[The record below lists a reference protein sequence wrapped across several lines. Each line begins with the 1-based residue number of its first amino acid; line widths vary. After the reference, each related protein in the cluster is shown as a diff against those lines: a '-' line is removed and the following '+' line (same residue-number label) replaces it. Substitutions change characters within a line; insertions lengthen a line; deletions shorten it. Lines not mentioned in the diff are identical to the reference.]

1 MKVLLVALA
10 SCVLAFA
17 QGVPSEEELQALH
30 ETVSRIRGLEFKHP
44 VAAAPL
50 AMAALRKEWK
60 RMLEA
65 GTPPGQFQAEAKA
78 LTKLGFLAAGT
89 DLEEAL
95 LDMYTNGIHAYYDPV
110 PGGLYV
116 IDRTEA
122 RDETMYALLTKMLLS
137 THGARRED
145 LFVAHELTHAL
156 QDQHFRHFMRL
167 ALMMGDDDRF
177 NAARALSEGDAN
189 LVLYEVLAG
198 MGGKTAEDLFVATGD
213 QAFDE
218 EQALGIPG
226 YDRAPRAL
234 RLPLTFSYTQGLRF
248 VRALREKGGWKAIDA
263 AFTDPPA
270 STEQVL
276 HPEKYL
282 GKRDVPQL
290 VTLPDLAAKLEGWKL
305 LKRGILGELMI
316 RLVVEAPGV
325 DAKRAAAGWDGD
337 AYEVWEREKD
347 GRLLLVLA
355 STWDSD
361 EEADEFR
368 LAVTGALA
376 RRDRIGPPGTDS
388 EAAEPLTAWD
398 TERGGVAVRCADRD
412 VVVIDGVDG
421 GAAEVL
427 QQVLS
432 GLSKEDRK

>member
-1 MKVLLVALA
+1 MKVLLV
-10 SCVLAFA
+10 VLATCAAAVA
-17 QGVPSEEELQALH
+17 QGVPSEEELKALH

-50 AMAALRKEWK
+50 PMAALRKEWK

-65 GTPPGQFQAEAKA
+65 GTTPEQFQAEARA
-78 LTKLGFLAAGT
+78 LTKLGFLSAGT

-122 RDETMYALLTKMLLS
+122 RDETMYGLLTKMLLAG
-137 THGARRED
+137 HGARRED

-156 QDQHFRHFMRL
+156 QDQHFRYFMRL

-198 MGGKTAEDLFVATGD
+198 LGGKTAEDLFATTGEH
-213 QAFDE
+213 AFDE
-218 EQALGIPG
+218 EQLLGIPG

-234 RLPLTFSYTQGLRF
+234 RLPLTFSYTQGVRF

-282 GKRDVPQL
+282 GERDVPQL
-290 VTLPDLAAKLEGWKL
+290 VTLPDLSAKLDGWRL
-305 LKRGILGELMI
+305 TKRGILGELMI
-316 RLVVEAPGV
+316 RLVAEAPGA
-325 DAKRAAAGWDGD
+325 DAMRAAAGWDGD

-355 STWDSD
+355 STWDS
-361 EEADEFR
+361 EEDAKDFHDAM
-368 LAVTGALA
+368 LAALKT
-376 RRDRIGPPGTDS
+376 RSDIGPPGVGSGADCV
-388 EAAEPLTAWD
+388 AWVSD
-398 TERGGVAVRCADRD
+398 AGGVATDRSGRD
-412 VVVIDGVDG
+412 VVVLDGTEGSAVDMAG
-421 GAAEVL
+421 T
-427 QQVLS
+427 VLS
-432 GLSKEDRK
+432 GMRKEERK